1 MKKNQQYILVTVL
14 VIFILLWKFSMNTTV
29 INIPDKHP
37 LDETETKTF
46 MLDNGLKVILISN
59 PKYNIS
65 AASMNVKVGSLS
77 DPKDAQ
83 GLAHFLEHLLFLG
96 TEKYPDVEDYKMY
109 LSNNGGYSNAYTAE
123 DHTNYL
129 FEVIHEAYEG
139 ALDRFAQFFIAPA
152 FNPDYTTREQ
162 NAVNSEFQKNLEHDY
177 WRMRQIKRNIYN
189 SDHPSNHFEIGSL
202 ETLEK
207 VDRQVLLDFHK
218 KYYSANQM
226 ALALLSKYPIADM
239 ESWAHTYFSEIKNN
253 QAPDIEYPPVYLSE
267 KDALRLIR
275 VKPVKDKKELG
286 LEFPLPIDLYQYYD
300 SKPMSIL
307 GSLMGHEGKGSLLSF
322 LKDKGLATGLNGGGS
337 PDTPDY
343 GSAGVNIQLT
353 EKGVSNYQE
362 VLGYFFSYVDMLKK
376 EGFKNYIF
384 NEQQTIAK
392 LEEVYSDKGEGA
404 WKAISFANNLAFYPM
419 DIAHRVEYH
428 FGNPD
433 PEAYLKVLSYIH
445 PKNMLCVLS
454 DSRQETPLEEFW
466 YKSNYNYEEIEG
478 SVFDKLSAPTMY
490 AELHLPEPNL
500 YLPENAN
507 LLSGSNNVS
516 QDPILL
522 EDSEGL
528 KLYWGRDTDFQR
540 PKASYRY
547 KIYSPEKFTDL
558 RSQVLMT
565 LYIAAVNESMNEAS
579 YPAKLAGM
587 NYNVSNDAEGISIVV
602 NGYSDSIDDLLKEVL
617 LNMKNISI
625 PEGQFEALRDKMI
638 RDWNNVSL
646 GNATGIAR
654 EGMRKMLRK
663 YYYNSPEMADEAGK
677 MTLFEVKEF
686 SKALLKKG
694 YIEGLIYG
702 NVSESQAR
710 VNTDLF
716 TEILKIK
723 PEKWQKVI
731 HQGRLDF
738 TAGEDITQVLK
749 TQVNNSCL
757 WRLQYFGENSIE
769 EAAQAQVIGNFV
781 GSPFFLEM
789 RTNQQLGYIVWGG
802 AASAEKS
809 SYFYFIIQSGNH
821 PAEYLA
827 NQAEQF
833 SLTLPDS
840 LRQLPEEDFLAIK
853 NSVIEKIKEKPTSI
867 EEQAGK
873 YYTMAFDYNGNFNRN
888 EELIQ
893 AVENL
898 TREKSVEVLAKVLA
912 NETLERATVLLYAKE
927 HNVGEN
933 IKSSFDSINQWKN
946 TRKYQ

>member
-14 VIFILLWKFSMNTTV
+14 VIAVLFWKFSMNTTV

-638 RDWNNVSL
+638 RDWKNVAL

-663 YYYNSPEMADEAGK
+663 YYYNSQEMADEAGK

-781 GSPFFLEM
+781 GSPFYLEM